1 MVNTAAFAER
11 RSMHLM
17 NGAIV
22 VLSAGIRAQRKD
34 FKETV
39 LIGWK
44 WKQHIIVFPLQGIKT
59 FFSHDTQVYFPT
71 VNKATLLIFGS
82 R

>member
-1 MVNTAAFAER
+1 
-11 RSMHLM
+11 MHLM

-22 VLSAGIRAQRKD
+22 VLSAGIQAQGKD

-44 WKQHIIVFPLQGIKT
+44 CLNRFLFKKQHFVFFPLQGIKT
-59 FFSHDTQVYFPT
+59 FFPHYTQVYFPT
-71 VNKATLLIFGS
+71 VNKATLLFFGS